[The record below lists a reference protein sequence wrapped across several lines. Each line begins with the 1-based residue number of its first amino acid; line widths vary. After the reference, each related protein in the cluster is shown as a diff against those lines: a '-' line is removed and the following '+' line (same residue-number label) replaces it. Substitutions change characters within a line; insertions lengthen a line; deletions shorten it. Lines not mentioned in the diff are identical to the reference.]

1 MDSRLYDWSETDK
14 EKQMRLRIASTVKRF
29 LEYNHITLK
38 EAAQKLSITPQAL
51 SNQLSGRKIG
61 ENVARNW
68 AEVFGFNPL
77 FLLVGEGHLLR
88 DGEGPWDDIREED
101 IVPREKRKR
110 VVYQREIDNNLE
122 ASYVYLLPTEARGGT
137 LADFSSTVK
146 KFDCERVLSPIRG
159 ADYAMT
165 VTGDS
170 MAPEYESGCQVI
182 IKRIDEEQFVEWGKT
197 YVLDTCNGAV
207 IKKVYPTD
215 DRGVVECRSVN
226 PAYPPF
232 KIQTE
237 NIRGWYRVLLAMS
250 LK

>member
-1 MDSRLYDWSETDK
+1 MDTAMMDLRRFRRKNNIRQDVLAERLGVSKSYLS
-14 EKQMRLRIASTVKRF
+14 QI
-29 LEYNHITLK
+29 
-38 EAAQKLSITPQAL
+38 EAGKMKLSGNL
-51 SNQLSGRKIG
+51 LYKLH
-61 ENVARNW
+61 
-68 AEVFGFNPL
+68 EVCEKLDLDFNAIYIDPS
-77 FLLVGEGHLLR
+77 
-88 DGEGPWDDIREED
+88 EEAPD
-101 IVPREKRKR
+101 TEF
-110 VVYQREIDNNLE
+110 DNNYN
-122 ASYVYLLPTEARGGT
+122 YVWLLPTGARAGT
-137 LADFSSTVK
+137 IADFASAVK